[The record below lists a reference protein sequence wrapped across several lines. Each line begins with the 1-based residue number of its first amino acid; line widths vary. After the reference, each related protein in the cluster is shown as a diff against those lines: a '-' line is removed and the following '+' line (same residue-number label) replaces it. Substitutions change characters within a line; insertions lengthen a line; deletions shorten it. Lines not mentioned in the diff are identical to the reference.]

1 MKALVQVTLKAD
13 VLDPQ
18 GKAIRSACGQL
29 GYAAVESVRQGKLF
43 EIALSAKS
51 EAEARRLLEEL
62 SDKLLANTVI
72 EDFRVA
78 EVDGSG
84 GRR

>member
-1 MKALVQVTLKAD
+1 MKALVQVMLKPD

-29 GYAAVESVRQGKLF
+29 GYRAIESVRQGKLF
-43 EIALSAKS
+43 EIALDASS

-62 SDKLLANTVI
+62 AGKLLANPVI
-72 EDFRVA
+72 EDYA
-78 EVDGSG
+78 ILSIEA
-84 GRR
+84 

>member
-1 MKALVQVTLKAD
+1 MKALVQVTLKRD

-18 GKAIRSACGQL
+18 GKAIAHACGQL
-29 GYAAVESVRQGKLF
+29 GYTAIDSVRQGKLF

-62 SDKLLANTVI
+62 AGKLLANPVI
-72 EDFRVA
+72 EDYSILKI
-78 EVDGSG
+78 EP
-84 GRR
+84 

>member
-29 GYAAVESVRQGKLF
+29 GYAAIESVRQGKLF
-43 EIALSAKS
+43 EIALAAKS
-51 EAEARRLLEEL
+51 ESEARRLLEEL
-62 SDKLLANTVI
+62 AGKLLANPVI
-72 EDFRVA
+72 EDYKILSIEA
-78 EVDGSG
+78 
-84 GRR
+84 

>member
-1 MKALVQVTLKAD
+1 VTLKAD

-29 GYAAVESVRQGKLF
+29 GYTAIESVRQGKLF
-43 EIALSAKS
+43 EISLAAKS

-62 SDKLLANTVI
+62 ADKLLANPVI
-72 EDFRVA
+72 EDYSILSI
-78 EVDGSG
+78 E
-84 GRR
+84 